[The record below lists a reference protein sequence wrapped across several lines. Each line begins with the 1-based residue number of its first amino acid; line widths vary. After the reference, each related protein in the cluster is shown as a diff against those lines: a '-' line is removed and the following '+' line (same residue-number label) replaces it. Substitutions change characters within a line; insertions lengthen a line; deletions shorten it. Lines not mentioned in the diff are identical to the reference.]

1 MRLRVITENLSE
13 IIILSHPVDVSATPG
28 SMLATPHDVSATSDR
43 HENSIGDLG
52 ILGDGGTIHD
62 SYGLE
67 LHENHFRL
75 DKEKK

>member
-13 IIILSHPVDVSATPG
+13 IIILSHLVDVS
-28 SMLATPHDVSATSDR
+28 ATPHDVSATSDR
-43 HENSIGDLG
+43 HENSIRDLG

-62 SYGLE
+62 SYGQE
-67 LHENHFRL
+67 LHKITSRL